1 MDENV
6 KNYKCPACS
15 GPLRYDGKS
24 DRMVCDYCDSVFGVA
39 YIEALYSGKAEED
52 AKPEKA
58 AEEVPDHW
66 DVEAQQGFSENDGV
80 KAYHCPS
87 CGAEL
92 ICDETTAALSC
103 PYCDNP
109 TIIPSALSGALKP
122 DMILP
127 FKLDKAAAKA
137 ALVKHFKNKK
147 LLPKLFSEENHIDE
161 VKGIYVPYWL
171 FDVEARGEAEYSG
184 NKIRTYSDR
193 DYTYTETRIYDLE
206 RCGRVAFDNI
216 PADASE
222 KLSDQLLE
230 SLEPFDMT
238 QAVPFQTAY
247 LTGFFA
253 DKYDVPAE
261 EGMKRVNDR
270 VRETVLDMLHSTT
283 DSYVAVTEKRSRV
296 RVSNGKAKYVLLPV
310 WLLNT
315 SWHGEKYTF
324 AMNGQTGK
332 FVGDLPIDKKLRW
345 KWHLIYT
352 GAIAAVLAIAEY
364 FLLFM

>member
-39 YIEALYSGKAEED
+39 YIEALYQNPEEGR
-52 AKPEKA
+52 KEPTKEN
-58 AEEVPDHW
+58 VPDHW
-66 DVEAQQGFSENDGV
+66 DMESSEGFTERDGI
-80 KAYHCPS
+80 KAYNCPS

-92 ICDETTAALSC
+92 LCDETTAALSC

-109 TIIPSALSGALKP
+109 TIIPAALSGALKP
-122 DMILP
+122 DLILP

-137 ALVKHFKNKK
+137 ALLKHFKGKK
-147 LLPKLFSEENHIDE
+147 LLPKMFSEENHIDE
-161 VKGIYVPYWL
+161 IKGIYVPYWL

-184 NKIRTYSDR
+184 NKVRTYSDR
-193 DYTYTETRIYDLE
+193 DYTYTETRVYELE

-222 KLSDQLLE
+222 KLSDQLME
-230 SLEPFDMT
+230 SLEPFDMS
-238 QAVPFQTAY
+238 QAVDFKTAY

-253 DKYDVPAE
+253 DKYDVPTEAC
-261 EGMKRVNDR
+261 KQRVNDR
-270 VRETVLDMLHSTT
+270 VRETVLDMLHDTT
-283 DSYVAVTEKRSRV
+283 SSYVAVTEKRSRV
-296 RVSNGKAKYVLLPV
+296 RIGNGKAKYVLLPV

-315 SWHGEKYTF
+315 TWHGEKYTF

-332 FVGDLPIDKKLRW
+332 FVGNLPIDKSLRW
-345 KWHLIYT
+345 KWQLIYT
-352 GAIAAVLAIAEY
+352 GGIAAVLALVEY
-364 FLLFM
+364 FVLFM